1 MNKIEVLATGQ
12 VREPFGPRA
21 RSWKAFSGVD
31 AEIRRYCPISTDPA
45 TKLFHEKVLPLSQ
58 CGPMVRKKT
67 SAEVIAAVSM
77 DPQGIGFVDYT
88 AIRKDNKRFGPERL
102 TAEGSIKVLGIVT
115 DKGIVR
121 PEPKTI
127 LDGTWP
133 ISQQYYLYVNP
144 KASET
149 AKDFAKFI
157 VSGACADVFRK
168 HGMVPAPPQKLE
180 FPTTQPEPG
189 E

>member
-1 MNKIEVLATGQ
+1 MKEVF
-12 VREPFGPRA
+12 RPKA
-21 RSWKAFSGVD
+21 RLWRQFSGSEGEV
-31 AEIRRYCPISTDPA
+31 RRYCPVADDPA
-45 TKLFHEKVLPLSQ
+45 AKLFHEKVLPLSQ

-67 SAEVIAAVSM
+67 SAEVIAAVAM
-77 DPQGIGFVDYT
+77 DPQGIAFVDYT
-88 AIRKDNKRFGPERL
+88 AIPKDNK
-102 TAEGSIKVLGIVT
+102 SIKVLGIVT

-121 PEPKTI
+121 PEPRTI

-168 HGMVPAPPQKLE
+168 HGMVPASPQKLE
-180 FPTTQPEPG
+180 FPAAAATQPAG
-189 E
+189 K